1 MKSSRP
7 DENVALVGSTIVS
20 DPESRFDVNWRVAN
34 KDQLYLITDV
44 LVEGVSLANTHR
56 EEFGSVI
63 RRQGGVDG
71 LLEFMRAK
79 RDGADA
85 PDVPR

>member
-1 MKSSRP
+1 M
-7 DENVALVGSTIVS
+7 EQNELVKLTGLSKWFEVGGGFLRKPS
-20 DPESRFDVNWRVAN
+20 YVQA
-34 KDQLYLITDV
+34 
-44 LVEGVSLANTHR
+44 VEGVSLANTHR

-71 LLEFMRAK
+71 LLKFMRGK
-79 RDGADA
+79 RDGDLA